1 MAMTDVGT
9 TKRRPMTPA
18 RRLRIWEAHKGIC
31 VTCKLPIKAGDKWF
45 IEHIRA
51 LELGGEDT
59 DENCGPAH
67 TITCKAV
74 KDAEDHSRAAKAKR
88 AKMRQ
93 IGIKDE
99 GKPKIRSAG
108 FPKVEKQPK
117 TLTKPLPPR
126 QPLYRQITE

>member
-1 MAMTDVGT
+1 MADVGT
-9 TKRRPMTPA
+9 TKRRSMTPT
-18 RRLRIWEAHKGIC
+18 RRLRIFEAHKGIC

-88 AKMRQ
+88 AKMHHL
-93 IGIKDE
+93 GIKA
-99 GKPKIRSAG
+99 PKQKIQSAG
-108 FPKVEKQPK
+108 FPRRERERPK
-117 TLTKPLPPR
+117 STKLPLPPAR
-126 QPLYRQITE
+126 LYERNPE

>member
-1 MAMTDVGT
+1 MTDVGT
-9 TKRRPMTPA
+9 TKRRSMTPT
-18 RRLRIWEAHKGIC
+18 RRLRIFEAHKGIC

-88 AKMRQ
+88 AKQ
-93 IGIKDE
+93 KHLGIKA
-99 GKPKIRSAG
+99 PKQPIRSQG
-108 FPKVEKQPK
+108 FPKRDRERKPLTK
-117 TLTKPLPPR
+117 TLPPVR
-126 QPLYRQITE
+126 LYTEVTE

>member
-1 MAMTDVGT
+1 MTDVST
-9 TKRRPMTPA
+9 TKRRPMTKA
-18 RRLRIWEAHKGIC
+18 RRLRIWEAHAGVC

-67 TITCKAV
+67 TVTCKAV

-88 AKMRQ
+88 AKMKQ

-99 GKPKIRSAG
+99 RKPKIQSAG
-108 FPKVEKQPK
+108 FPKPEKQPK
-117 TLTKPLPPR
+117 PLTKQLPPR
-126 QPLYRQITE
+126 RSLYQPVPE

>member
-1 MAMTDVGT
+1 MTDVST
-9 TKRRPMTPA
+9 TKRRSMTPT
-18 RRLRIWEAHKGIC
+18 RRLRIFEAHKGIC

-45 IEHIRA
+45 VEHIRA

-88 AKMRQ
+88 VKMKAL
-93 IGIKDE
+93 GIKA
-99 GKPKIRSAG
+99 PKQKIASRG
-108 FPKVEKQPK
+108 FPRRERERPK
-117 TLTKPLPPR
+117 STKLPLPPAR
-126 QPLYRQITE
+126 LYREITE

>member
-1 MAMTDVGT
+1 MYDVGT
-9 TKRRPMTPA
+9 TKRRSMTPT
-18 RRLRIWEAHKGIC
+18 RRLRIFEAHKGIC

-88 AKMRQ
+88 VKQRHL
-93 IGIKDE
+93 GIKAPKAKIASPGFHKRD
-99 GKPKIRSAG
+99 KPHAG
-108 FPKVEKQPK
+108 RPS
-117 TLTKPLPPR
+117 LPPAR
-126 QPLYRQITE
+126 LFKEQDA

>member
-1 MAMTDVGT
+1 MTDVGT
-9 TKRRPMTPA
+9 TKRRSMTPT
-18 RRLRIWEAHKGIC
+18 RRLRIFEAHRGIC

-45 IEHIRA
+45 VEHIRA

-88 AKMRQ
+88 AKMNHL
-93 IGIKDE
+93 GISA
-99 GKPKIRSAG
+99 PKQKIASRG
-108 FPKVEKQPK
+108 FPKRPRTHEGRE
-117 TLTKPLPPR
+117 PLPPAN
-126 QPLYRQITE
+126 LYKRNET